1 VHAQAATEITFNY
14 PVAVGGPITRIIDG
28 YCADFERQ
36 NAAALATDVD
46 GNPVFLATSKYN
58 LQVTMEHWPRV
69 QFDATREHGRTMA
82 QG

>member
-1 VHAQAATEITFNY
+1 MNDDFREIGIGITQAKSTNKVVGPQALTE
-14 PVAVGGPITRIIDG
+14 
-28 YCADFERQ
+28 DFGNRS
-36 NAAALATDVD
+36 DY